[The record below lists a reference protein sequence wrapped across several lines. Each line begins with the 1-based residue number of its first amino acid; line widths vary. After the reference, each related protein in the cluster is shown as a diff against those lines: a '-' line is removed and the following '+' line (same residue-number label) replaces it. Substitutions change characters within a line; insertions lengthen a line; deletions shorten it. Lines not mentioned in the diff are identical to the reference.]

1 MKRQLKIQA
10 FQMRLKVL
18 LFQVFILFSSLLSA
32 QSDGLLWKISGH
44 GLAKPSYL
52 FGTIHAYCDRDKFI
66 SEDFLK
72 AFNSVDV
79 LAMELNLNDFSTFV
93 YLMKMSMK
101 ESEKTISSYLTLEQ
115 SKLLDSVCR
124 VILKDSLVNLEKRS
138 PMSLLGKMCLSD
150 SIVGCSPIPLDFI
163 LAELAKRNNKESVG
177 LETVQFQDSLLN
189 SIPDSIQAK
198 WLMEFVSD
206 VSKAKIEFRSL
217 LMAYDSQQSN
227 LIYEYTFKT
236 SPEMLYL
243 KESLLDNRNRNWV
256 GYLENNMQNKAYFV
270 AVGAAHLAG
279 EFGLIELFRKAGF
292 QLEPIVIK
300 FNK

>member
-1 MKRQLKIQA
+1 
-10 FQMRLKVL
+10 MRLKVL